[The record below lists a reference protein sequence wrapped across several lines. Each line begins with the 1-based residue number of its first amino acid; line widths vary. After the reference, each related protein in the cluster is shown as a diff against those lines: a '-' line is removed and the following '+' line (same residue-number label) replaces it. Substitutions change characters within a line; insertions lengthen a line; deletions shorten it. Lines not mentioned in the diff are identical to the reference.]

1 MNASL
6 QNFLGLC
13 QFLALNQATETI
25 ERLRCEIR
33 RDSVDWEAIVQIAN
47 QQLVSPAL
55 WISLMDKGLHEDL
68 PDELR
73 CYLSGLH
80 NLNVQRNGLIK
91 QQAEEIIT
99 SLNRVGIEPI
109 LLKGGAVLLTNA
121 FSDFGTRIMEDL
133 DIMVLGTDVEQSWK
147 TLSSL
152 GYRNHESNEEVD
164 ERSHHLPNMIRD
176 GEPAAIE
183 LHTQLFDRYDR
194 TMVLTS
200 ADCFREA
207 VSIKTKS
214 LSYKVLSLP
223 HFIIHNIVHIEVH
236 HLHFYSGKIS
246 LRQLLDF
253 AFISDTQSDAVDW
266 ESIEDRMKEHHIRHI
281 YSSYVHM
288 AVTLLNSGVPG
299 CYPTIGSRLHL
310 RRRFFVYGSNRRQG
324 LSWWLTDPVRLC
336 RIVSRNLTAQRLK
349 ILSGYSGAAPDLN
362 KSRLKYLLFLFRK
375 YFLNAR

>member
-109 LLKGGAVLLTNA
+109 LLKGGALLLTNA

-164 ERSHHLPNMIRD
+164 ERSHHLPQ
-176 GEPAAIE
+176 
-183 LHTQLFDRYDR
+183 H
-194 TMVLTS
+194 
-200 ADCFREA
+200 
-207 VSIKTKS
+207 
-214 LSYKVLSLP
+214 
-223 HFIIHNIVHIEVH
+223 
-236 HLHFYSGKIS
+236 
-246 LRQLLDF
+246 
-253 AFISDTQSDAVDW
+253 DT
-266 ESIEDRMKEHHIRHI
+266 
-281 YSSYVHM
+281 
-288 AVTLLNSGVPG
+288 
-299 CYPTIGSRLHL
+299 
-310 RRRFFVYGSNRRQG
+310 
-324 LSWWLTDPVRLC
+324 
-336 RIVSRNLTAQRLK
+336 
-349 ILSGYSGAAPDLN
+349 
-362 KSRLKYLLFLFRK
+362 
-375 YFLNAR
+375 